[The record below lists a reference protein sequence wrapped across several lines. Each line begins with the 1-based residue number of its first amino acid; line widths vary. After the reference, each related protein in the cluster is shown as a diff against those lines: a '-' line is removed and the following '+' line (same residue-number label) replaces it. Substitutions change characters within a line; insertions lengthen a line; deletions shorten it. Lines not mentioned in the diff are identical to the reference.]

1 MRCIENI
8 NDLTGVLKNKR
19 KGSGIGFVPTMGY
32 LHEGHLSLVKK
43 AREENDLVVMSIY
56 VNPTQFGP
64 GEDFDRYPRDLE
76 RDKALAEEAGV
87 DVLFLPRTEEIYA
100 GTPSVTL
107 HVTEGVD
114 VMCGKKRPG
123 HFDGVVTILTKLFH
137 IVQPDSVYM
146 GLKDAQQVAVVEGLV
161 KDFFFPVTIVRVPT
175 MRESDG
181 LAKSSRNVYLS
192 PKEREEA
199 PVLHHS
205 LQLARKAIQ
214 QGADSSEEVISLVH
228 ETIESGTSGVI
239 DYIDVLSYPGL
250 CPVQVW
256 DGEIIVALA
265 VQYER
270 ARLIDNTIITVSKE
284 DKHV

>member
-8 NDLTGVLKNKR
+8 RELTEVLKNNK
-19 KGSGIGFVPTMGY
+19 KSSGIGFVPTMGY

-76 RDKALAEEAGV
+76 RDRALAEEAGV
-87 DVLFLPRTEEIYA
+87 DILFLPRTEEIYA
-100 GTPSVTL
+100 GTTSVTL

-114 VMCGKKRPG
+114 VMCGKRRPG

-146 GLKDAQQVAVVEGLV
+146 GLKDAQQVAVVERLV
-161 KDFFFPVTIVRVPT
+161 NDYFFPVTIVRVPT

-192 PKEREEA
+192 PREREEA
-199 PVLHHS
+199 PVLQHS

-214 QGADSSEEVISLVH
+214 EGADSSEEVMSLVR
-228 ETIESGTSGVI
+228 ETIESGTSGII
-239 DYIDVLSYPGL
+239 DYIEVLSYPGL
-250 CPVQVW
+250 CPVEEW

-270 ARLIDNTIITVSKE
+270 ARLIDNMIITVSKE

>member
-1 MRCIENI
+1 MKCVDNI
-8 NDLTGVLKNKR
+8 RELTDVPTHKKQ
-19 KGSGIGFVPTMGY
+19 GSGIGFVPTMGY
-32 LHEGHLSLVKK
+32 LHEGHLSLVKR

-64 GEDFDRYPRDLE
+64 NEDFDRYPRDLD

-87 DVLFLPRTEEIYA
+87 DILFLPRTEEIYA
-100 GTPSVTL
+100 GTASVTL

-137 IVQPDSVYM
+137 IVQPDHVYM
-146 GLKDAQQVAVVEGLV
+146 GLKDAQQVAVVERLV
-161 KDFFFPVTIVRVPT
+161 KDYFFPLTIVRVPT

-192 PKEREEA
+192 TREREEA
-199 PVLHHS
+199 PVLQHS
-205 LQLARKAIQ
+205 LQRARKAIQ
-214 QGADSSEEVISLVH
+214 QGARSPEEVISLVR

-239 DYIDVLSYPGL
+239 DYIEVLSYPGL
-250 CPVQVW
+250 CPVEEW

-265 VQYER
+265 VQYEK
-270 ARLIDNTIITVSKE
+270 ARLIDNMIITVSEE

>member
-19 KGSGIGFVPTMGY
+19 QGSGIGFVPTMGY

-64 GEDFDRYPRDLE
+64 EEDFDRYPRDLE

-214 QGADSSEEVISLVH
+214 QGADSSEEVISLVR